1 MGATGASGDV
11 VVGAQG
17 APGAMGPTG
26 ATGYAGA
33 QGNRGASVQG
43 PTGPMGPQ
51 GATGQQGYSGETGA
65 QGATLV
71 GPTGRTGN
79 TGSAGMQ
86 GESGQAGYTG
96 VTMAGNTGAAGP
108 SGFQGAQGG
117 NGMIGAQ
124 GPVGI
129 VANWTPYREFNFGRG
144 NAELSDNDRQK
155 ATMIA
160 AYLSQNPSL
169 GVGIDDYM
177 NSDRFDRHD
186 RDLGDQRT
194 NAVRDSLLQAGVPAE
209 KIQIGAFADQD
220 RRHDGR
226 VAVLIKTRF

>member
-1 MGATGASGDV
+1 MLPGAV

-33 QGNRGASVQG
+33 QGNQGASVQG

-86 GESGQAGYTG
+86 GESGQAGYAGMTI
-96 VTMAGNTGAAGP
+96 AGNPGVAGP
-108 SGFQGAQGG
+108 SGFQGEQGSAG
-117 NGMIGAQ
+117 SIGAQ

-129 VANWTPYREFNFGRG
+129 VAEWTPYREFNFSPG
-144 NAELSDNDRQK
+144 NADVTDNDMQK
-155 ATMIA
+155 ATMIS
-160 AYLSQNPSL
+160 AYLSRNPSL
-169 GVGIDDYM
+169 GVGIDSRMD
-177 NSDRFDRHD
+177 SERSDRHD
-186 RDLGDQRT
+186 RDLSDRRA
-194 NAVRDSLLQAGVPAE
+194 NAVRDALLQAGVPAE
-209 KIQIGAFADQD
+209 KIQIGAFGDPD